1 MTPDNK
7 GIVRQSLNA
16 ADGFDCRA
24 EGGGTVEIEGLKH
37 GGWYWITD
45 ETSSAVGALIPKD
58 ILRNE
63 QIEPTDPGGVTLGTV
78 EGGAA
83 RDIRTRTVFRLSL

>member
-1 MTPDNK
+1 M
-7 GIVRQSLNA
+7 
-16 ADGFDCRA
+16 
-24 EGGGTVEIEGLKH
+24 GGGTVEIEGLKH
-37 GGWYWITD
+37 GGRYWITD

-78 EGGAA
+78 EGGTA